1 MQNTPLCASSAT
13 AIPLDALRTF
23 EACGRLLSFTAAANA
38 LASSQPAVSQQI
50 KRLELQLGQRLFE
63 RTHRSIGLT
72 EAGRTLLAHVQEGLQ
87 AIDAGVLAVQSAT
100 QREALQVQTDF
111 AFAAY
116 WLLPR
121 IGRFQQDHPD
131 IALSLL
137 TSNQAAL
144 EANTQADATVLF
156 GNGRIK
162 HAQTDLLFQEEVF
175 PVCSPRLLPTPEARR
190 QFNPA
195 AQPLLQLTANP
206 HHAWFDWQHLL
217 AELGLKQP
225 PQYAPINFDNYTL
238 LVQAAIAGQG
248 IAIGWRHLVDDLL
261 DNGLLVRVGK
271 ASARSALG
279 YHLVIPQRKRQ
290 SAAVKTFARWLLSE
304 VANAPV

>member
-1 MQNTPLCASSAT
+1 MQNTSIA
-13 AIPLDALRTF
+13 LDAMRTF
-23 EACGRLLSFTAAANA
+23 EACGRLLSFTAAAHT

-50 KRLELQLGQRLFE
+50 KRLEGQLGQRLFE
-63 RTHRSIGLT
+63 RTHRSIALT
-72 EAGRTLLAHVQEGLQ
+72 PAGRTLLAHVQEGLQ
-87 AIDAGVLAVQSAT
+87 SIDAGVLAVQSAT
-100 QREALQVQTDF
+100 QRAPLQVQTDF

-144 EANTQADATVLF
+144 EANTQADATIVF
-156 GNGRIK
+156 GSGRVK
-162 HAQTDLLFQEEVF
+162 HAQADLLFQEEVF
-175 PVCSPRLLPTPEARR
+175 PVCSPHLLPTAAARR

-195 AQPLLQLTANP
+195 AQPLLQLTTNP
-206 HHAWFDWQHLL
+206 HHAWFDWQRLL
-217 AELGLKQP
+217 AELGLTQP

-261 DNGLLVRVGK
+261 DTGLLVRVGK
-271 ASARSALG
+271 ASARSSLG

-290 SAAVKTFARWLLSE
+290 SVAVKTFARWLLAE
-304 VANAPV
+304 MEGRP